1 MTKLRLM
8 FFNLLFI
15 SIFLS
20 SYAYAAFNEIGIGAR
35 PLGLG
40 GAFVALADDSN
51 ATNYNAAGLSY
62 ITDIHISATHAQR
75 FNGLVSHNTII
86 GIIPLG
92 GFGTLGANF
101 GSLTEDSD
109 IYKEQTIRL
118 SYARTIIKQFGLG
131 INLKRLGTSFDKA
144 NEFVAE
150 NPYFTNTSSSAFS
163 LDLGLLA
170 KPFNSLSIGVSAE
183 NIVPVDVS
191 ISETHTDTVPMNIR
205 AGIAYS
211 LESIAEM
218 SAQGAAISNL
228 LRGTIITF
236 EVTSRDG
243 DISTSTGVEMWVN
256 NTIGI
261 RGGFG
266 RNNSGN
272 SATTFSLGGSA
283 ILPISGTAFQLDYG
297 FQLLTGDFQDNTT
310 QRFSINLLF

>member
-86 GIIPLG
+86 GIIP
-92 GFGTLGANF
+92 F
-101 GSLTEDSD
+101 GSLGTIGASIGILTEDSD
-109 IYKEQTIRL
+109 IYREQTIRM
-118 SYARTIIKQFGLG
+118 SYGRTIIKQFGIG
-131 INLKRLGTSFDKA
+131 INLKFLGTSYDET

-163 LDLGLLA
+163 VDLGLLA
-170 KPFNSLSIGVSAE
+170 KPFNSLSIGVSVE
-183 NIVPVDVS
+183 NLVPADVS
-191 ISETHTDTVPMNIR
+191 ISDLQTDSVPMNIR

-228 LRGTIITF
+228 LKATLGTV
-236 EVTSRDG
+236 EVTSREG
-243 DISTSTGVEMWVN
+243 EIYTSSGIEIWVN
-256 NTIGI
+256 KAIAI

-266 RNNSGN
+266 SKNTGN
-272 SATTFSLGGSA
+272 SATTFNMGGSA
-283 ILPISGTAFQLDYG
+283 MLPISGTALQLDYG
-297 FQLLTGDFQDNTT
+297 IQLLTGDFQNNTT
-310 QRFSINLLF
+310 QRFSLNLQF